1 MPEKPRLHVRIP
13 PEARHART
21 VREALAA
28 FSSLHGVTK
37 SDIEATIFA
46 VGEAL
51 ANAIEHGDAHGDI
64 DVMIEIDPQLI
75 SARIED
81 HGCGSWDTPVG
92 FAPLPDALS
101 EHGRGIPIMQRCMD
115 SCDVES
121 MPGHGTTVTLARYRR
136 NGLSPIRNIRSG
148 CETRQV

>member
-1 MPEKPRLHVRIP
+1 MPERPSLHVRIP
-13 PEARHART
+13 PDARHART
-21 VREALAA
+21 VRDALAT

-37 SDIEATIFA
+37 ADMEATIFA

-51 ANAIEHGDAHGDI
+51 ANAIEHGGSSTDI
-64 DVMIEIDPQLI
+64 DVTIEIDAHLI

-81 HGCGSWDTPVG
+81 HGRGFPDAPVG
-92 FAPLPDALS
+92 RAPLPEALT

-121 MPGHGTTVTLARYRR
+121 MPGRGTTVTLSRFR
-136 NGLSPIRNIRSG
+136 RSG
-148 CETRQV
+148 IELHQEYRIGS